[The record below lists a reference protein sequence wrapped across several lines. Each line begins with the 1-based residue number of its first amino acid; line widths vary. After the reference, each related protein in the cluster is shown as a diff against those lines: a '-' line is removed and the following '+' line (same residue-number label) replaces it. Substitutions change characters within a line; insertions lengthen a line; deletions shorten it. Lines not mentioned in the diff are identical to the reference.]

1 MTKEQIKNEVMRY
14 IDNNLSSDFVG
25 DRIDIILRILYELE
39 EYFEYKNENI
49 DKIINIIQN
58 SSELISKRSVK
69 ND

>member
-49 DKIINIIQN
+49 DKIINIMQN